1 MVRAG
6 GFRPDMG
13 NHGSFVEGYFVDGVT
28 LPRPTSAHPEL
39 EARSEGAC
47 SPQKLKTTG
56 RALPV
61 VLEV

>member
-1 MVRAG
+1 VTHLVRAG

-39 EARSEGAC
+39 EAGA
-47 SPQKLKTTG
+47 KALAVLKS
-56 RALPV
+56 
-61 VLEV
+61 